1 MTFADFELS
10 SSKKRQRVSLDSIK
24 QFKARKVPDF
34 SIPTTVPLLA
44 EKKMTTFKEFNLRT
58 EQLKPKTSILQENEE
73 I

>member
-1 MTFADFELS
+1 M
-10 SSKKRQRVSLDSIK
+10 
-24 QFKARKVPDF
+24 PDF
-34 SIPTTVPLLA
+34 SVPTTVPLLA

>member
-1 MTFADFELS
+1 MTFAEFELS

-34 SIPTTVPLLA
+34 SIQTTVPLLA

-58 EQLKPKTSILQENEE
+58 EQLKPKTSILQEIEE